1 MAIVESFTISQSAL
15 TPAVITAVDTSTG
28 SYDTIT
34 ARKISFQNSQGNYLN
49 TGGAISTTPVYID
62 WPLANTTQS
71 FSVLTED
78 QALAI
83 TVFWVNAG
91 GATVNEL
98 TQLYC
103 LSRFNRN
110 FFYYLIQMQGLT
122 PGILQDSTYFSAIS
136 TYWMN
141 IIGAINA
148 VEDGADIAASQNCL
162 NRATYMMNNQTLYF

>member
-1 MAIVESFTISQSAL
+1 MAISPAFTISQSAL

-28 SYDTIT
+28 TYGTIT
-34 ARKISFQNSQGNYLN
+34 ARRIYFQNSQGNYLT
-49 TGGAISTTPVYID
+49 TGGTISTTPTYLD
-62 WPLANTTQS
+62 WPLANVTQS

-78 QALAI
+78 AALAI
-83 TVFWVNAG
+83 TVIWVNSG
-91 GATVNEL
+91 GTTVNEL

-110 FFYYLIQMQGLT
+110 FFYYLIQQQGLT
-122 PGILQDSTYFSAIS
+122 PGILQDTTYFSAIS

-148 VEDGADIAASQNCL
+148 VEDGADIAGSQNCL
-162 NRATYMMNNQTLYF
+162 NRATFMQQNQNDYF